1 MSDEFEQLLL
11 AGQRACAFCGR
22 AFAPHAPTMKYCTNL
37 CRHRAGAARQG
48 TARGASEPREG
59 TADV

>member
-22 AFAPHAPTMKYCTNL
+22 AFTPHAPPVKYCTNL
-37 CRHRAGAARQG
+37 CRHRAGTARQG
-48 TARGASEPREG
+48 VREG

>member
-1 MSDEFEQLLL
+1 MEREAGGMSDELKQPLL

-22 AFAPHAPTMKYCTNL
+22 AFTPHVPPVKYCTNL
-37 CRHRAGAARQG
+37 CRHRAGTARQG
-48 TARGASEPREG
+48 VREG